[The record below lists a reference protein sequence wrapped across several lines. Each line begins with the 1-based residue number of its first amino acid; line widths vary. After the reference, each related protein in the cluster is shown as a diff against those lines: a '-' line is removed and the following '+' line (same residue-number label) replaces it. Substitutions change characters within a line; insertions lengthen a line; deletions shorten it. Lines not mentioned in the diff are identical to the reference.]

1 MIYIFQF
8 ISDYYG
14 QDRFLTRIGV
24 GGLINMEK
32 LKKAN
37 SILTDIQLFQYHSS
51 FLLSDSNATGLHF
64 DTWYVDNRET
74 YKHHCCTSLR
84 PVRIAQS
91 VTCLGLCSG
100 VRRFNFRVRHLSL
113 VVITSE
119 RVNTE
124 LSIA

>member
-1 MIYIFQF
+1 
-8 ISDYYG
+8 
-14 QDRFLTRIGV
+14 
-24 GGLINMEK
+24 MEK

-51 FLLSDSNATGLHF
+51 FLLSDGNDAGLHF
-64 DTWYVDNRET
+64 DTWYVVNREI

-91 VTCLGLCSG
+91 VACLGLCSG
-100 VRRFNFRVRHLSL
+100 VLRFDSRVWQLSL